1 MTAAVVAP
9 CCVVAFVEMDRGFEA
24 PFEEEVLCG
33 VEEEEEEL
41 AAVERAVVEVP
52 FWMAE
57 WARKAARKLA
67 RKDRFVGI
75 VDIGGQGRFSRTRVE
90 SPRGKLRGAFDDSSG
105 CARRKLHNRVRVER
119 LGCRKLLAGELE
131 FVVQCGS

>member
-57 WARKAARKLA
+57 WARNAARKLA

-90 SPRGKLRGAFDDSSG
+90 SPRGKL
-105 CARRKLHNRVRVER
+105 VER
-119 LGCRKLLAGELE
+119 LTIPLVVLVASSTIGSGLSDSVAGS
-131 FVVQCGS
+131 C